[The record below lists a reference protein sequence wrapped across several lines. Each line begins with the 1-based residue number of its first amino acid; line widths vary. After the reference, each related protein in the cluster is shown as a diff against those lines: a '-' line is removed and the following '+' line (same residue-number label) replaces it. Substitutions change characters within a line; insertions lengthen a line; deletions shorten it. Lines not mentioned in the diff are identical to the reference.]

1 MELRGYMDIF
11 PGYMDIF
18 PPTDGVGLTVFLTG
32 YFGFPL
38 VLSLAAVIWRW
49 RRSRPSGLMWG
60 HLLLALVVGLVGA
73 LIGLALFVMLVPVAL
88 MAYDRPPIGLA
99 VYGTVSALIAA
110 GSFWFTR
117 IVVGVNG
124 EGAE

>member
-1 MELRGYMDIF
+1 M
-11 PGYMDIF
+11 
-18 PPTDGVGLTVFLTG
+18 TVVGLTEFLTG

-73 LIGLALFVMLVPVAL
+73 LIGLAVFVMLVPVAL

-99 VYGTVSALIAA
+99 VYGDRVGAYSGREFLVHTNCGGVSMARAP
-110 GSFWFTR
+110 S
-117 IVVGVNG
+117 
-124 EGAE
+124 EGAG